1 MKTALAIG
9 IGVAAAGATA
19 AYFSRNRTP
28 VKRAANQVKGAAHAV
43 TPSFGHDNADDGT
56 LADRVRSEIFRP
68 ADAPKSGVSVDV
80 QAGVAYLRGEVADEA
95 WIERFGTEAR
105 KVTGITGVKNLL
117 HAPGTP
123 TPEAEPRS
131 LAAERHNS

>member
-19 AYFSRNRTP
+19 AYLSRNRTP